1 MKILKY
7 VIKCDG
13 APLLFSQS
21 ILHSEVITT
30 GISAG
35 FAIINYDVTIDKFKV
50 KCYGASESLQLD
62 SREEDYNI
70 IQNYLNKLL
79 IPITFDSELEYN
91 CLDFLKHK

>member
-21 ILHSEVITT
+21 ILHSEAISNGV
-30 GISAG
+30 SAG
-35 FAIINYDVTIDKFKV
+35 FAIINYDFSIDEFKV
-50 KCYGASESLQLD
+50 KCYGGSESLQLD
-62 SREEDYNI
+62 SHEEDYNI

-79 IPITFDSELEYN
+79 STITSDSVLECDYFE
-91 CLDFLKHK
+91 FLQHK

>member
-21 ILHSEVITT
+21 ILHSEVITN

-50 KCYGASESLQLD
+50 KCYGGSESLQLD

-79 IPITFDSELEYN
+79 SIITFDSVLVCNYFE
-91 CLDFLKHK
+91 FLKHK